1 MQKICCVH
9 HPQHRAAAA
18 AQFVLFLDHVALDV
32 DAAHDR
38 AARVFQRVNEP
49 HAPVHTITT
58 QFRLALAFERL
69 AYLDEP
75 SVAVTKP
82 FVFTNEMPC

>member
-38 AARVFQRVNEP
+38 AARVFQSVNQSR
-49 HAPVHTITT
+49 APVHTITA
-58 QFRLALAFERL
+58 QCRLALAFEGCAHL
-69 AYLDEP
+69 YQP
-75 SVAVTKP
+75 SVAVTEAL
-82 FVFTNEMPC
+82 VFRQKMPR